1 MKIAVSKIRA
11 NPFRRIASYP
21 IDKAKVEALKTSI
34 RETEFWDNILLRE
47 KPGKP
52 GLYELAY
59 GHHRLQALKEL
70 GIAEIDVPVKDLDD
84 ATMLRIMAGEN
95 MDVYRSDPRVINE
108 TVQAARDFLT
118 AELGKY
124 ESWEECEPS
133 HGGAITS
140 LVFCMHRKAK
150 DKKNNPERWFFNQM
164 KSDGI
169 GRSAICTFLGD
180 NWTENMVKNAI
191 SIISDEALDRA
202 AAEKFPTMGQAIV
215 FRDTV
220 KKYEVP
226 KEEHAAIADAIL
238 ERGQPTR
245 EIPRVVEEHIM
256 RKKKEVVD
264 REIPPEAEDLEA
276 KKLKS
281 LFIEMVKAGGNLA
294 VRMKEFEKQ
303 MNAMGAD
310 SVSGPEAHELTVIF
324 RPMVSSIWE
333 LSRRYGLGLFS
344 EITKIT
350 AERRPAMI
358 GWEGEIDDE

>member
-118 AELGKY
+118 AELDRFESFEELEKQSDSNIILLIGKLGVNRVNTKK
-124 ESWEECEPS
+124 WHFS
-133 HGGAITS
+133 H
-140 LVFCMHRKAK
+140 LKAK
-150 DKKNNPERWFFNQM
+150 
-164 KSDGI
+164 GV
-169 GRSAICTFLGD
+169 GRAAICAFLGD
-180 NWTENMVKNAI
+180 NWKTSMVQNAI
-191 SIISDEALDRA
+191 SIINDETLDRA

-215 FRDTV
+215 FRETV
-220 KKYEVP
+220 KKYDVP

-344 EITKIT
+344 EIAKIT
-350 AERRPAMI
+350 AERKPAMI